1 MNNKPPCSAP
11 RSVSMYQSFM
21 QSARQGGP
29 VYMSRYFK
37 NGCVKSTFWLLKDCN
52 FMCCW
57 TGGYCYCLTAM
68 GCLLSYKSLLLK
80 RDTPNGK

>member
-1 MNNKPPCSAP
+1 
-11 RSVSMYQSFM
+11 
-21 QSARQGGP
+21 
-29 VYMSRYFK
+29 MSRYFK

-57 TGGYCYCLTAM
+57 TGGYCYCLTAV